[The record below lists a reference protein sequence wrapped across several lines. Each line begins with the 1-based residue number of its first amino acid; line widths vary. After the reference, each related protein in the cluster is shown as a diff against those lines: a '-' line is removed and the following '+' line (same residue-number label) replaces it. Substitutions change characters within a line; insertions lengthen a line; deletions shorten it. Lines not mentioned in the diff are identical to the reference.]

1 MKKHIKI
8 FLFLGLGLIA
18 LVSGY
23 VQFHISNENKIF
35 AAPLPGYQ
43 DIKTANGINLVAKS
57 GSNTEISGDFGF
69 MFKLTDNVSYEPIG
83 EPIID
88 SGFSGSKTKVYQ
100 FNPENPSAEKGV
112 WVRNAGLYNGRSVD
126 LKFVIDEMDF
136 AKKSNGKYPSFRFFA
151 VDASERDS
159 MTNTPIATSWGSYY
173 LMIGSGLYNHYEEF
187 QLGDKVRYH
196 YEFYYNDSKESF
208 DLKGSW
214 NFSNVNINKK
224 VAFPFPTASFSD
236 MYVRDDSNIGYKI
249 ENNTFEMTSDDEEV
263 DQPSGRLTNLFE
275 KQKYEMTM
283 EYQGWDYNQPN
294 PYPGQMAVL
303 YSTESLARIAP
314 ATPIVSG
321 ERNKAVHTD
330 PEYRSLKYS
339 ILQGIADNSK
349 ENRNTKF
356 RLETQVPDFYDIQS
370 IDIYEYGTTIKK
382 SDLFTITYEGT
393 ERSKVTMTAKDPT
406 SDAFNGSLFDIKV
419 VAVPNAKFQFDATA
433 TSPYGY
439 VNAKD
444 STNEDNGYMI
454 FEQAGP
460 KTVAYYSYI
469 NSFLNIDNKPL
480 ESEVAKNVNG
490 SDSQAKV
497 LYEGIPTAQ
506 AKSDIKIPLN
516 TDFETDYPFNTN
528 PLPTDTENY
537 FLKNIS
543 VDTDNK
549 IDKPIKVA
557 YSTNHSLPDTSVLG
571 EKSLWLT
578 LTTAKNVTKD
588 IEVKVTVVPI
598 AAELRVKYKI
608 NGNYMT
614 DKYPDYVD
622 STQMI
627 GAPINLKNIKSVVDT
642 VAAIKEAGYKQTNT
656 VTEEFN
662 LAATGN
668 TVEYEFEG
676 TLFLSSSPSLL
687 DFGIEESSYKA
698 IRVNEA
704 KLDKA
709 LIIKDTRAVKQKWTL
724 SAKLIQDF
732 TLTETNGA
740 KKVIPDIL
748 RYNDGTDEEKKFNL
762 AENRDLLIDEH
773 TSSNEYDVSQ
783 TWNSKG
789 KGFKLDVPGDA
800 VKTLGK
806 YQAKIEFTVNATP

>member
-23 VQFHISNENKIF
+23 FQFYVSSENRIV

-43 DIKTANGINLVAKS
+43 DIKKADGINLVAKS

-69 MFKLTDNVSYEPIG
+69 MFKLTDQVTYEPIG

-88 SGFSGSKTKVYQ
+88 PGFSGSKTKVYQ
-100 FNPENPSAEKGV
+100 FNPANPNVEKGA

-126 LKFVIDEMDF
+126 LKFVIDELDF
-136 AKKSNGKYPSFRFFA
+136 AQKKDGKYPSFRFFA
-151 VDASERDS
+151 VDSTERNS
-159 MTNTPIATSWGSYY
+159 MVNTPIDTPWGSYF
-173 LMIGSGLYNHYEEF
+173 LMVGSGLYSHYEDF
-187 QLGDKVRYH
+187 KLGDKVRYH
-196 YEFYYNDSKESF
+196 YEFYYNDTKENF
-208 DLKGSW
+208 KLKGSW

-224 VAFPFPTASFSD
+224 VAFPFDATDFNK
-236 MYVRDDSNIGYKI
+236 MYVTNDSQIGYKI
-249 ENNTFEMTSDDEEV
+249 ENTIFEMTSDDEEV
-263 DQPSGRLTNLFE
+263 DQPTGRLTNLFE
-275 KQKYEMTM
+275 REKYEMSM
-283 EYQGWDYNQPN
+283 AYQGWDYNDPK
-294 PYPGQMAVL
+294 PDTGQMAVL

-314 ATPIVSG
+314 ATPIVYG
-321 ERNKAVHTD
+321 ERNSSVHTD
-330 PEYRSLKYS
+330 PKYKTLNYS

-370 IDIYEYGTTIKK
+370 IEIYEYGTSMKK
-382 SDLFTITYEGT
+382 TDLFTITFEGT
-393 ERSKVTMTAKDPT
+393 AKSKAILTAKDST
-406 SDAFNGSLFDIKV
+406 SNEFNSSLFDIKV
-419 VAVPNAKFQFDATA
+419 VAKPNDKFKFDSST

-439 VNAKD
+439 VNATDPKD
-444 STNEDNGYMI
+444 EDNGYMV
-454 FEQAGP
+454 FEQGGP
-460 KTVAYYSYI
+460 KTVAYYSYV
-469 NSFLNIDNKPL
+469 NDFLNIQNKPL
-480 ESEVAKNVNG
+480 QSNVVKNVNG
-490 SDSQAKV
+490 IGSQAKI
-497 LYEGIPTAQ
+497 LYEGLPDAEP
-506 AKSDIKIPLN
+506 KSDIKIPLN
-516 TDFETDYPFNTN
+516 TNFETDYPLNTA

-543 VDTDNK
+543 VDTDNL
-549 IDKPIKVA
+549 IDKPVKVT
-557 YSTNHSLPDTSVLG
+557 YSKNHLLPDTSVLG

-578 LTTAKNVTKD
+578 LTTAKNITKD
-588 IEVKVTVVPI
+588 IEVKVTIVPT

-608 NGNYMT
+608 NGAYMT

-622 STQMI
+622 TTQMI
-627 GAPINLKNIKSVVDT
+627 GAPINLKNIKQVTDT
-642 VAAIKEAGYKQTNT
+642 VSAIKEAGYTQTNT
-656 VTEEFN
+656 PTEEFT
-662 LAATGN
+662 LSGSGN
-668 TVEYEFEG
+668 TIVYEFEG
-676 TLFLSSSPSLL
+676 TLFLSSSPSIL
-687 DFGIEESSYKA
+687 DFGIEEASYKA

-724 SAKLIQDF
+724 TAKLTQDF
-732 TLTETNGA
+732 TLTETDGT

-748 RYNDGTDEEKKFNL
+748 RYNDGTDEEKKFKL
-762 AENRDLLIDEH
+762 TENRDLLVDEH
-773 TSSNEYDVSQ
+773 TTSNEYDVSK
-783 TWNSKG
+783 TWDSKG